1 MKKYFFYAAAAFAIA
16 GLAGC
21 KNDNLEEET
30 PQGPEINGEATMTL
44 ETPKDVVLDKTKPT
58 EAALTFAWTAARELP
73 EEYVLTYTAELNLAS
88 NKDWSAADK
97 KELDADVLTLSYTNA
112 DLQKLLVETW
122 KQTAGTAVEL
132 QFRVTASWT
141 GGTEKAEPE
150 VQTVKVKVTPYAE
163 EETDPEPEE
172 PETTITITPNA
183 DKVTL
188 EEAKDEEVALSFTW
202 TIDTETPE
210 GYTLTYT
217 AELTKATDTEFA
229 EAEKTENIAAD
240 VAKAEYLTKDLQQWI
255 TEEWMTS
262 GTAELA
268 FRVTAN
274 YAGEGESIEPV
285 TAVAKVKV
293 TTYTP
298 APENVELT
306 DFTVAGATF
315 DGAGISNV
323 AATQAYENEALYAA
337 LQTLTTG
344 ELTIAVTD
352 GAGRNGYL
360 APAEGE
366 GAFSDGTAV
375 PYKVMSQPFAWG
387 FSENDENR
395 LIINTAD
402 KTLTIYASANEFNEP
417 YYVEFNYANKTEEDD
432 PWVLSR
438 TCKTG
443 TYYIRP
449 NTNWD
454 NWAGKGYTF
463 TQSLADP
470 QVLVCTE
477 TIPLTAQDKNRFHI
491 KLGISINDYT
501 VEKEGTSTPD
511 PNKDNPANVSGRSYG
526 FVPVVAS
533 NNIGGSDMGCPYVSG
548 EWMDMEG
555 GVSLN
560 SKWWTFPNDTKVD
573 LSMVIIDLRNM
584 RAKFVSAE

>member
-16 GLAGC
+16 SLAGC

-88 NKDWSAADK
+88 SKDWSAADK

-163 EETDPEPEE
+163 EGTEPEPEE
-172 PETTITITPNA
+172 PETTITISSSA

-217 AELTKATDTEFA
+217 AELTKATDTEFTVA
-229 EAEKTENIAAD
+229 KKTEDIAAD

-255 TEEWMTS
+255 TEEWLVN

-274 YAGEGESIEPV
+274 YAGEGEAIEPV

-315 DGAGISNV
+315 DGAGISD
-323 AATQAYENEALYAA
+323 
-337 LQTLTTG
+337 
-344 ELTIAVTD
+344 AVTD
-352 GAGRNGYL
+352 GAGRSGYL

-366 GAFSDGTAV
+366 GAFSDGEAV
-375 PYKVMSQPFAWG
+375 AYKVMSQPFAWG
-387 FSENDENR
+387 YSENDENR
-395 LIINTAD
+395 LIINTTD
-402 KTLTIYASANEFNEP
+402 KTLTIYASANEFNKP
-417 YYVEFNYANKTEEDD
+417 YYVEFYYENREPNGWFLA
-432 PWVLSR
+432 R
-438 TCKTG
+438 TCTSG
-443 TYYIRP
+443 NYYMRS
-449 NTNWD
+449 ND
-454 NWAGKGYTF
+454 SGDSWAGKPYNF

-470 QVLVCTE
+470 QVLVCT
-477 TIPLTAQDKNRFHI
+477 DKVSFGSAKFHI
-491 KLGISINDYT
+491 KLGITISDY
-501 VEKEGTSTPD
+501 VIVKEGTEGGN
-511 PNKDNPANVSGRSYG
+511 PNTDSKANVSGRGYG
-526 FVPVVAS
+526 FAPLEATNS
-533 NNIGGSDMGCPYVSG
+533 IGGSDMGCPYVSG
-548 EWMDMEG
+548 EWMPMEA
-555 GVSLN
+555 GVSIN
-560 SKWWTFPNDTKVD
+560 KKWWTFPNDTKVD

-584 RAKFVSAE
+584 KAKFVSAE

>member
-16 GLAGC
+16 SLAGC

-163 EETDPEPEE
+163 EGTEPEPEE
-172 PETTITITPNA
+172 PETTITITPSA
-183 DKVTL
+183 DNVTL

-202 TIDTETPE
+202 TIGTETPE

-217 AELTKATDTEFA
+217 AELTKATDAEFA
-229 EAEKTENIAAD
+229 DAKKTENIAAD
-240 VAKAEYLTKDLQQWI
+240 AAKAEYLTKDLQQWI
-255 TEEWMTS
+255 TEEWLVN

-274 YAGEGESIEPV
+274 YAGEGEAIEPV

-315 DGAGISNV
+315 DGAGISDV
-323 AATQAYENEALYAA
+323 SATQAYENEALYAA

-352 GAGRNGYL
+352 GGGRNGYL

-375 PYKVMSQPFAWG
+375 EYKVMSQPFAWG

-395 LIINTAD
+395 LIINTTE
-402 KTLTIYASANEFNEP
+402 KTLTIYASENEFNKP
-417 YYVEFNYANKTEEDD
+417 YYVEFNYEKRETNGWTLA
-432 PWVLSR
+432 R
-438 TCKTG
+438 TCTSG
-443 TYYIRP
+443 NYYMRS
-449 NTNWD
+449 ND
-454 NWAGKGYTF
+454 SGDSWAGKPYNF

-470 QVLVCTE
+470 QVLVCT
-477 TIPLTAQDKNRFHI
+477 DKVSFGSAKFHI
-491 KLGISINDYT
+491 KLGITISDYVIVT
-501 VEKEGTSTPD
+501 EGTEGGN
-511 PNKDNPANVSGRSYG
+511 PNTDSKANVSGRG
-526 FVPVVAS
+526 FGFAPLEATNS
-533 NNIGGSDMGCPYVSG
+533 IGGSDMGYPYVSG
-548 EWMDMEG
+548 EWMPMEA
-555 GVSLN
+555 GVSIN
-560 SKWWTFPNDTKVD
+560 KKWWTFPNDTKVD